1 MSEHPSSPSNP
12 LETVFYHVFIPDQ
25 FYRQNTREVVNFY
38 QENQENQKFSPHSHL
53 IVFEGNDG
61 TGKTTLSI
69 RFAQYLRVQ
78 GIEKVIV
85 LRGSGTTGME
95 ELISDAQRAGVDNE
109 TLERM
114 KAIEKLQNDYRN
126 PDISFE
132 KKIEIAQ
139 IMQSKMFALINDCLT
154 QGYVVISDRGIFSA
168 LLGIQEKAPEGWK
181 AIVEDILSK
190 LKVIPVEVIPVGS
203 LNVLIDAP
211 PEITLPR
218 VLKKDEITAED
229 IQTIAF
235 EQMKRREQWLQ
246 VAKQLPDIF
255 ATINAYGKIDE
266 VFQKLIENPKVAEWI
281 NALKNELI
289 QR

>member
-1 MSEHPSSPSNP
+1 MSEHLSSPFNP
-12 LETVFYHVFIPDQ
+12 LELETVFYHVFILDQ
-25 FYRQNTREVVNFY
+25 SYRQNTREVVNFY
-38 QENQENQKFSPHSHL
+38 QENQKFSPHSHL

-69 RFAQYLRVQ
+69 RFAQHLRNQ
-78 GIEKVIV
+78 GVEKVIV

-95 ELISDAQRAGVDNE
+95 ELILDAQRAGVDNE

-139 IMQSKMFALINDCLT
+139 RMQLEMLALINDCLT

-181 AIVEDILSK
+181 AIVENILST
-190 LKVIPVEVIPVGS
+190 LEVIPVGS
-203 LNVLIDAP
+203 LNILIDAP

-218 VLKKDEITAED
+218 VLEKDGITAED

-235 EQMKRREQWLQ
+235 EQMKRRKQWLQ

-255 ATINAYGKIDE
+255 ATINACGKIDE